1 MRSNILVSTIC
12 LGLYPLA
19 EEQPNFFQSNQFAQ
33 ILTVDRKEASDEK
46 KISSISLEN
55 CAMMM
60 IIPAMMMM
68 LAKGA
73 MRCAT
78 LGAGRGMWHSERWHS
93 FLEYHP
99 HYPSYNHTQPTY
111 STIPATH
118 GTTNWF
124 SVIDDTKQPY
134 NQPCSQPSN
143 RLTNQPTK
151 QPTEEETKQLTK
163 KTTIPTNQTT
173 K

>member
-1 MRSNILVSTIC
+1 
-12 LGLYPLA
+12 
-19 EEQPNFFQSNQFAQ
+19 
-33 ILTVDRKEASDEK
+33 
-46 KISSISLEN
+46 
-55 CAMMM
+55 MMM

-99 HYPSYNHTQPTY
+99 RYTHTAQPL
-111 STIPATH
+111 PLLP

-134 NQPCSQPSN
+134 NQACSQPSN

-163 KTTIPTNQTT
+163 KKQLYQTT